1 MFEYTS
7 DEKRKK
13 NRNEYSLAT
22 VYNPQGNTP
31 TLTQADRER
40 EGEKKVGE
48 TNENVLS
55 LKINFSSF
63 CITGQQ
69 KE

>member
-48 TNENVLS
+48 RNENVLS

-63 CITGQQ
+63 CIIGQQ

>member
-31 TLTQADRER
+31 TLTHGEETERGR
-40 EGEKKVGE
+40 EGEKKVGGRGMRMFE
-48 TNENVLS
+48 A
-55 LKINFSSF
+55 
-63 CITGQQ
+63 
-69 KE
+69 

>member
-31 TLTQADRER
+31 TLTHGERHR
-40 EGEKKVGE
+40 EGGRRKKGGGE
-48 TNENVLS
+48 E
-55 LKINFSSF
+55 
-63 CITGQQ
+63 
-69 KE
+69 